1 MMSLIRPLALAVFT
15 RAAASTPLPY
25 PRGAVSCVLR
35 LATEPPR
42 YLLVRR
48 GRPPNKGAWS
58 LPGGKLELGESAVA
72 GAVREISEETSLP
85 PAALKVHPRPITAT
99 DAIVPNDAGGFL
111 YHYCIVQCFAWV
123 DAEYEDRVMPGDDAA
138 QACAQPTPRAS
149 ARTMR
154 IASRFDAMR
163 HLPLGADAPCGV
175 EGGAARARR
184 AGRVRASPVPR
195 AG

>member
-1 MMSLIRPLALAVFT
+1 MRLYRRVPLAALAVLT
-15 RAAASTPLPY
+15 RAAASTTLPY

-48 GRPPNKGAWS
+48 GRPPNKGPWS

-99 DAIVPNDAGGFL
+99 DAIVPNDAGGYL

-138 QACAQPTPRAS
+138 AVRWHTMNELRDLPGEMGANVCAVVEISEGMCAAGLIAPPT
-149 ARTMR
+149 
-154 IASRFDAMR
+154 
-163 HLPLGADAPCGV
+163 GA
-175 EGGAARARR
+175 E
-184 AGRVRASPVPR
+184 
-195 AG
+195 